1 MNIRRAVRR
10 ILNKKGDAL
19 IMAIVTMT
27 VLVLLGIAV
36 ITVSMGTLRSNR
48 ADAATNDAYYAAES
62 GVSNGLDQLRQEV
75 SRYYAQMMKAESA
88 SYTGLF
94 NNFASDIAA
103 NTQTNYAEPN
113 FSGGTTN
120 TTFSVAGHDS
130 SEDVYEFLVST
141 VSTMADGTR
150 YKVEGRLKVKRVDV
164 SVKSWFIKDAALVV
178 GGTLDLGTTCGMTVN
193 GGSAILGALKYIRD
207 WDPCQV
213 NGGQRIIDPLIK
225 DQIHDV
231 LNYPGY
237 ITPAISN
244 PNPYITTNNTVL
256 NWNTAF
262 TDPVRIDTAKDINV
276 EIRQTAVPDGIIRVR
291 GDLKIHDVPNVKSDI
306 YCDGN
311 FTANSCTLSGDIY
324 VRGNMVINNGT
335 FTNNVYCDGD
345 ITLYSGSLIGNVYCN
360 GKITISNASS
370 IGSMFATESISIG
383 SAGSTDGIIYSKS
396 NVTLGNNSVAGIVFS
411 GGDINV
417 KGSGN
422 LSGALFAKKNVNY
435 ADGNTWYTINYDAAY
450 VEGILNDPDNAFFK
464 GKSGSAALTPTN
476 VFREQSITAIG
487 RIN

>member
-10 ILNKKGDAL
+10 ILNEKGDAL
-19 IMAIVTMT
+19 IMAIVTIT
-27 VLVLLGIAV
+27 VLVLLGVAV
-36 ITVSMGTLRSNR
+36 ITVSMGTLKTNR

-62 GVSNGLDQLRQEV
+62 GVSSGLDHLRQEV
-75 SRYYAQMMKAESA
+75 SRYYAQMMQAESGA
-88 SYTGLF
+88 YTSLF
-94 NNFASDIAA
+94 NNFASGIAA
-103 NTQTNYAEPN
+103 GAQASFAEPD
-113 FSGGTTN
+113 FSGGSTS
-120 TTFSVAGHDS
+120 TTFSVVGHDS
-130 SEDVYEFLVST
+130 STDVYEFLVST
-141 VSTMADGTR
+141 VSTMADGTK

-164 SVKSWFIKDAALVV
+164 SAKSWFIKDTALVV
-178 GGTLDLGTTCGMTVN
+178 GGTLDLGTTYGMTVK
-193 GGSAILGALKYIRD
+193 GGSAILGALTYIRG

-213 NGGQRIIDPLIK
+213 NGGQRIIDPLVK

-237 ITPAISN
+237 TTPVISN

-276 EIRQTAVPDGIIRVR
+276 EIRQTVVPDGIIRVR
-291 GDLKIHDVPNVKSDI
+291 GNLKIQDVPDVKSDI

-335 FTNNVYCDGD
+335 FKNNIYCDGD

-370 IGSMFATESISIG
+370 IGSMFATGSISIG
-383 SAGSTDGIIYSKS
+383 SAGSADGIIYSKS
-396 NVTLGNNSVAGIVFS
+396 NVTLGNNSVTGIVFS
-411 GGDINV
+411 GGDINI

-422 LSGALFAKKNVNY
+422 LSGALFAKNNVNY
-435 ADGNTWYTINYDAAY
+435 AGSYTWYTINYDAAY

-464 GKSGSAALTPTN
+464 GESGSAALTPTN
-476 VFREQSITAIG
+476 VFQGQSITAVG